1 MNIDL
6 YIYTHIVYIYIYMYS
21 PPYKA
26 TNPAVLK
33 HRI

>member
-1 MNIDL
+1 MYIDL
-6 YIYTHIVYIYIYMYS
+6 YEYTHIVYIYMYA